1 MNNSAIIITAV
12 TVVSLLL
19 LAAGVVMSFRSSRT
33 AVVATF
39 AGMLGIGLLTVGAK
53 ATELIFWGIATA
65 IVVAIQ
71 YLLPA
76 NVTASRRGV
85 GYIVGATLAGMSVG
99 LTLGREWVTVG
110 AAFGAIL
117 GGIYSYSWSNA
128 KETLS
133 ICTNAGIYELSQME
147 ELTYTSKQCSI
158 CGIPIEKV
166 IKRNPTTKYL
176 FHRNNFSSI
185 IANNQI
191 YTQGFYDEIKSF
203 VDCVENQRISAN
215 RFESLKE
222 IYYIVDKIKNY

>member
-1 MNNSAIIITAV
+1 
-12 TVVSLLL
+12 
-19 LAAGVVMSFRSSRT
+19 
-33 AVVATF
+33 
-39 AGMLGIGLLTVGAK
+39 
-53 ATELIFWGIATA
+53 
-65 IVVAIQ
+65 
-71 YLLPA
+71 
-76 NVTASRRGV
+76 
-85 GYIVGATLAGMSVG
+85 
-99 LTLGREWVTVG
+99 
-110 AAFGAIL
+110 
-117 GGIYSYSWSNA
+117 
-128 KETLS
+128 
-133 ICTNAGIYELSQME
+133 ME